1 MTLFCLFV
9 SIFEEQLDLWT
20 INSTGCQCPQYPFYH
35 DKCACCVEK
44 GACSCGAAL
53 PSRCSQ
59 CGLEQTCGNMCNMTI
74 DYRTIEKLSGLKY
87 GSVTAPLAVAGP
99 TYCWY
104 RFQGSNKHRIEIQ
117 IYKVTGVGNF
127 NGKKCV
133 GGFLQFEDGWDI
145 SYPSISADE
154 DISGQICA
162 QNERFF
168 PPVVIFRDEMRA
180 TLKFVTETN
189 EKNTQFLAFF
199 NFPSKD
205 ENTVGIRQKGGDYI
219 QFTGMHDYF
228 YSADVVTQRYDDAIS
243 SFSSEVKKK
252 LIATISFTVF
262 FTSLDNDDM
271 ASPKRYCDW
280 VFHDH
285 TCMTHQS
292 CLMTSPGYPGIY
304 PSNRRCKYLITTSA
318 PFTRIKVGFLS
329 ISLPEQLC
337 DTNYIKFYDGRT
349 SSSPVLRTICGKRW
363 TQLPMVKSTGPNL
376 MMEFVTSN
384 LVPPFHFNGFYSYIE
399 FSNAVV
405 EEFARLV
412 DRSLLNDQKGINNHQ
427 TDPDKKIDSHCDWIY
442 KGSKARYG
450 YIDASKFIWYAAN
463 TSCSINFLGNPH
475 DVVEVMLLNY
485 KLRGGYCDQFIDIL
499 DKSTKGNGTFKRLK
513 RICGPIVKWSRTYS
527 GAFAPRETFM
537 SSGNQL
543 NIKLHLAG
551 QPKSN
556 ALQAVYKFHNKLSD
570 GYRIDRTVCDV
581 IFYGSSE
588 KTSGQLS
595 SSHIEEL
602 LYWNIDGPLRCKK
615 YFVPLKN
622 QTVTITINAYS
633 Q

>member
-219 QFTGMHDYF
+219 QFTD
-228 YSADVVTQRYDDAIS
+228 
-243 SFSSEVKKK
+243 
-252 LIATISFTVF
+252 
-262 FTSLDNDDM
+262 
-271 ASPKRYCDW
+271 CDW

-329 ISLPEQLC
+329 ISLPEQCVKIYILQFISEAQLC

-485 KLRGGYCDQFIDIL
+485 KLR
-499 DKSTKGNGTFKRLK
+499 
-513 RICGPIVKWSRTYS
+513 
-527 GAFAPRETFM
+527 
-537 SSGNQL
+537 
-543 NIKLHLAG
+543 
-551 QPKSN
+551 
-556 ALQAVYKFHNKLSD
+556 
-570 GYRIDRTVCDV
+570 
-581 IFYGSSE
+581 
-588 KTSGQLS
+588 
-595 SSHIEEL
+595 
-602 LYWNIDGPLRCKK
+602 
-615 YFVPLKN
+615 
-622 QTVTITINAYS
+622 
-633 Q
+633 